1 MLDVSDK
8 NNYKWVTDFT
18 TVPAPTPTN
27 PTPTNPSSTYLG
39 VVIGGIIFG
48 FVLGAVVVITFI
60 ICKVK
65 KERDEAATP
74 LIDN

>member
-18 TVPAPTPTN
+18 TVPA